1 MHVDLTLLERHRE
14 VFRSLL
20 ARDDGSE
27 AAAYVLCGL
36 SDIRADPWSRQHRL
50 RLTSFEVLPIPQADE
65 VSSSS
70 QHVTWSTGS
79 FVSLCRR
86 AAEEGMVPGIIHSHP
101 RGFPTFSPQDDRNER
116 DLFQL
121 VRNRNGDDAKLAS
134 LLLVGDDNYRARLWV
149 DEHGAIDCRAVRT
162 VGSRLFFEQAAA
174 DPEPIDDVFDR
185 QARAFGSVLNTVLR
199 ELRVGVVGC
208 GGTGSA
214 TAMFLAR
221 LGVGH
226 IALFDEDIVEVSNL
240 NRLHGARRA
249 DADGM
254 RAKVE
259 IMAREISE
267 LGLGVRARPYQHW
280 IEHEDVR
287 DALKACDVVFG
298 CTDDH
303 AGRLFLNRFAH
314 FYLVPVIDLGLAIEP
329 RPGGGMKEMSARVT
343 VLTPGAPCL
352 LCRGVI
358 DAQAAGEE
366 ALRRA
371 APEEYERQKREAYV
385 RGGGNPAPAVVTFT
399 TEAAGMAVNEL
410 LQGLVD
416 YRDAGGWS
424 WQRVRRLDR
433 GEERHQGA
441 RQRPDCQICVDRHY
455 WGRGDIDPFMD
466 RVE

>member
-134 LLLVGDDNYRARLWV
+134 LLLVGDDSYRARLWV

-249 DADGM
+249 RRQDD
-254 RAKVE
+254 
-259 IMAREISE
+259 
-267 LGLGVRARPYQHW
+267 ARPVY
-280 IEHEDVR
+280 
-287 DALKACDVVFG
+287 
-298 CTDDH
+298 
-303 AGRLFLNRFAH
+303 
-314 FYLVPVIDLGLAIEP
+314 
-329 RPGGGMKEMSARVT
+329 
-343 VLTPGAPCL
+343 
-352 LCRGVI
+352 
-358 DAQAAGEE
+358 
-366 ALRRA
+366 RRA
-371 APEEYERQKREAYV
+371 ARA
-385 RGGGNPAPAVVTFT
+385 T
-399 TEAAGMAVNEL
+399 
-410 LQGLVD
+410 
-416 YRDAGGWS
+416 
-424 WQRVRRLDR
+424 DR
-433 GEERHQGA
+433 
-441 RQRPDCQICVDRHY
+441 
-455 WGRGDIDPFMD
+455 
-466 RVE
+466 